1 MSFLDVLPLAFVMV
15 AGPQILSAIFLATS
29 ENWRQN
35 SAAYVLGAAISI
47 SLVVTLVYFAGDI
60 ALGQGTTNNT
70 LYGIILVLLLVAMVN
85 VFRTRGETEPPKWMA
100 KLTSA
105 NPRFSF
111 RLGFLLMGFFPSDLL
126 TSAAVGSYLA
136 AQEAPW
142 TDALPFIGLTLLI
155 LAIPSLILLA
165 FGDRAEASLPKA
177 RDWMETNSWIIN
189 EVVLLFFIAIT
200 INNLTG

>member
-47 SLVVTLVYFAGDI
+47 SLVVTIVYFAGEGV
-60 ALGQGTTNNT
+60 LGQGTTNDT
-70 LYGIILVLLLVAMVN
+70 LYVIILVLLLVAMIN
-85 VFRTRGETEPPKWMA
+85 VFRTREETEPPKWMG

-136 AQEAPW
+136 AQGAPW
-142 TDALPFIGLTLLI
+142 IDALPFIGVTLLI
-155 LAIPSLILLA
+155 LALPSLILLA
-165 FGDRAEASLPKA
+165 FGDRAEAFLPKA

-189 EVVLLFFIAIT
+189 EVVLLLFIAIT
-200 INNLTG
+200 ISNLTG